1 MTQTENIE
9 YTDRL
14 YMSRALQLAAHGGG
28 DASPNPMVGAV
39 IVHDGRIFGVG
50 FHRRC
55 GEGHAEVNAVASVAD
70 ESLLPHST
78 IYVTLEPC
86 AHYGKTPPCAKLLID
101 KRIPRVVIGSVD
113 PFAKV
118 SGRGIAMLR
127 EAGAEVKVGVLEEE
141 CRALNE
147 RFMTAH
153 TLRRPFITLKW
164 AESADGFISAID
176 SEGRPAPVRLSNAL
190 SLREVHRLRS
200 LHDAI
205 MAGTDTII
213 TDNPRLDTRLWGGPS
228 PRAVTID
235 RHGRIPADA
244 AILSRPDTIV
254 YRDPEVTL
262 PEILTDLY
270 SRQGVS
276 SLLVE
281 GGAKLLQSFINQGL
295 YNVIRREVST
305 VATGAG
311 VKAPE
316 LPQHLRA
323 DETSTLR
330 GNRIELFRR

>member
-1 MTQTENIE
+1 MDN
-9 YTDRL
+9 TDIK
-14 YMSRALQLAAHGGG
+14 YMWRALQLASCGGG

-39 IVHDGRIFGVG
+39 IVCDGKIIGEG

-70 ESLLPHST
+70 ESLLRRST

-101 KRIPRVVIGSVD
+101 KGIPRVVIGCAD

-127 EAGAEVKVGVLEEE
+127 EAGAEVKVGVLEQE

-153 TLRRPFITLKW
+153 TLHRPFITLKW
-164 AESADGFISAID
+164 AESADGFISAAD
-176 SEGRPAPVRLSNAL
+176 ADGLPRPVKLSNTL

-205 MAGTDTII
+205 MVGTDTVI
-213 TDNPRLDTRLWGGPS
+213 TDNPRLDTRLWGGKS

-270 SRQGVS
+270 SRRGVS
-276 SLLVE
+276 SILVE
-281 GGAKLLQSFINQGL
+281 GGAKLLQSFIDQGL
-295 YNVIRREVST
+295 YDRIRREVSC
-305 VATGAG
+305 VAVGRGTRAPRLPEAVTAEAG
-311 VKAPE
+311 E
-316 LPQHLRA
+316 R
-323 DETSTLR
+323 LR
-330 GNRIELFRR
+330 GNVVELFRR